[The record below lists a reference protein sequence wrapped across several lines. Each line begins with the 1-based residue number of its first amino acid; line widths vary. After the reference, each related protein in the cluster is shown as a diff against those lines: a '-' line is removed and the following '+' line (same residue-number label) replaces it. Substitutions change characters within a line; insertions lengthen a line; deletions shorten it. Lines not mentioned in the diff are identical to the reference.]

1 MTKELNNIN
10 ILFEKSFK
18 EIESKMKELFL
29 NKIKIKE
36 NVKTIKQF
44 ENKNI
49 YLDNV
54 IRDKKNELNILKQL
68 LILKE
73 QKKLNFE
80 FIISKYLS
88 DVVLPNNNIKD
99 EKKENIV
106 NKKRVNSLLEEFNYE
121 FNYYLNMNN
130 KKSKKKLHRYNS
142 DLFNKEL
149 LKKNNEDF
157 LDNNKNNHINKNII
171 YSSKDKIRNTSEKN
185 NKNKYCQINYEG
197 NKNLKKSRENLEYYL
212 IQSKKEKRAKIDFVS
227 FVKLIFL
234 KLNKHKNNVNK
245 EILSKLIFIYQLY
258 KLKDLLNYT
267 NIKKVIISQIKT
279 IMIKSS
285 EIYNINTN
293 QEIMND
299 DEFLK
304 NVKPLE
310 YNETENKN
318 KINRYINGLEKIKEI
333 NNEINEIYL
342 RMNDFIE
349 KYNNIDT

>member
-1 MTKELNNIN
+1 
-10 ILFEKSFK
+10 
-18 EIESKMKELFL
+18 
-29 NKIKIKE
+29 
-36 NVKTIKQF
+36 
-44 ENKNI
+44 
-49 YLDNV
+49 
-54 IRDKKNELNILKQL
+54 
-68 LILKE
+68 
-73 QKKLNFE
+73 
-80 FIISKYLS
+80 
-88 DVVLPNNNIKD
+88 
-99 EKKENIV
+99 
-106 NKKRVNSLLEEFNYE
+106 
-121 FNYYLNMNN
+121 
-130 KKSKKKLHRYNS
+130 
-142 DLFNKEL
+142 L

-157 LDNNKNNHINKNII
+157 LDNSKNNHVNKNII
-171 YSSKDKIRNTSEKN
+171 YTSKDKIRNTSEKN
-185 NKNKYCQINYEG
+185 NKNKYYQINYEG
-197 NKNLKKSRENLEYYL
+197 NKNLKKSRENLGYYL
-212 IQSKKEKRAKIDFVS
+212 IQSKKEKRAKIDFFS

-293 QEIMND
+293 QEIAND

-318 KINRYINGLEKIKEI
+318 KINQYINGLEKIKEI
-333 NNEINEIYL
+333 NNEINDIYL